1 MYYVVLCNVPG
12 SVKSAFAGM
21 RKARG
26 SRRLTEPETPAMR
39 LADRAGL
46 SKSEVAQ
53 MEKFLR

>member
-1 MYYVVLCNVPG
+1 MYTCYLG
-12 SVKSAFAGM
+12 TSVKSKSAFAGM

-53 MEKFLR
+53 MEKFPR

>member
-1 MYYVVLCNVPG
+1 MYC

-53 MEKFLR
+53 MEKFLM

>member
-1 MYYVVLCNVPG
+1 MLYFYLGTRVK
-12 SVKSAFAGM
+12 SKSAFAGM
-21 RKARG
+21 RRARG

>member
-1 MYYVVLCNVPG
+1 MYYVCTLCTVVSNRHLR
-12 SVKSAFAGM
+12 M